1 MRVTKVPACA
11 AAAMIAFALPQ
22 FVRAQQRG
30 PSTPEERAKAVAIA
44 HALEEDPLAK
54 DAKEKREWMIQWLM
68 DIPDITVKVCS
79 AFVGDL
85 PKAGKNHS
93 TEIFSQMI
101 LSGGAFMIEH
111 PEKAQDEQAVHLA
124 GLQSALHAYEAI
136 LKKEPDAHWP
146 YLDTL
151 VKKRDAGT
159 LADYVRETIPKCQ

>member
-1 MRVTKVPACA
+1 MRLTKASACA
-11 AAAMIAFALPQ
+11 AAALIAFALPQ

-44 HALEEDPLAK
+44 HALEKQPLAK
-54 DAKEKREWMIQWLM
+54 NAKEKREWMMKWLI

-79 AFVGDL
+79 AFVGTL
-85 PKAGKNHS
+85 PDAGKNHS

-101 LSGGAFMIEH
+101 LSSAAFIIEH
-111 PEKAQDEQAVHLA
+111 PKKARDEQPVDLA
-124 GLQSALHAYEAI
+124 GLQAALHVYEI
-136 LKKEPDAHWP
+136 IQKQDAKTQWP

-151 VKKRDAGT
+151 LKTRDAGT